1 MLGSLLEKE
10 QTNPE
15 TVPMTI
21 NALIAAC
28 NQKTNREP
36 VMQLTE
42 NQVVTALDWMRQEV
56 LAWRSE
62 GARTERWQQSV
73 VRRWGLDRAGKALIT
88 LLLLRGPQTAGEL
101 RTRSERLHPFASLED
116 AEEALRRLAADD
128 EPLVMELPRRPGQK
142 EARWIHLVGEAS
154 PESGARGDLRGRRRS
169 VRAPPP
175 RPRLPGAAAGGDR
188 RAAGGG
194 VGGAEEAAGG
204 LILRGQTTSIRAGP
218 SSTSPMSAAVW
229 PLARSAASR
238 AEAFSAGTERRSPPE
253 VWGSKSTSRR
263 MRSSLA

>member
-1 MLGSLLEKE
+1 MSTRIPRKLDAVEVRVLGSLLEKE

-101 RTRSERLHPFASLED
+101 RTRSERLHPFASLEET
-116 AEEALRRLAADD
+116 EEALRRLAADD

-142 EARWIHLVGEAS
+142 EARWTHLVGEAS
-154 PESGARGDLRGRRRS
+154 PEPEEIFEAAADPSA
-169 VRAPPP
+169 PP
-175 RPRLPGAAAGGDR
+175 RP
-188 RAAGGG
+188 
-194 VGGAEEAAGG
+194 G
-204 LILRGQTTSIRAGP
+204 L
-218 SSTSPMSAAVW
+218 
-229 PLARSAASR
+229 ASR
-238 AEAFSAGTERRSPPE
+238 VQHLEEVVERLAAELEELKKQLG
-253 VWGSKSTSRR
+253 V
-263 MRSSLA
+263 